1 MATSP
6 AGAASAVRRTSCE
19 VSIIAGLA
27 VSAQR
32 SDSSLD
38 PESSARVSPR
48 KAGLAAANGWDE
60 VEDGDDA
67 LDCKPLTPE
76 EAREWRARYSAPSVW
91 RVVAWQVALTVLA
104 AGVAGVGVWA
114 GMGGTSMVASVA
126 YGGLCVVLPSA
137 AMAWG
142 MTSSALTRWLQRAA
156 PGVARASLAGWLWWE
171 GVKVLLTLAMLWS
184 APRWIPDL
192 SWLGLVAGLV
202 VVLKSYWLAWAVR
215 PTARGRA

>member
-137 AMAWG
+137 AMAW
-142 MTSSALTRWLQRAA
+142 A
-156 PGVARASLAGWLWWE
+156 
-171 GVKVLLTLAMLWS
+171 
-184 APRWIPDL
+184 
-192 SWLGLVAGLV
+192 
-202 VVLKSYWLAWAVR
+202 
-215 PTARGRA
+215 

>member
-1 MATSP
+1 MA
-6 AGAASAVRRTSCE
+6 
-19 VSIIAGLA
+19 
-27 VSAQR
+27 
-32 SDSSLD
+32 
-38 PESSARVSPR
+38 PR

-114 GMGGTSMVASVA
+114 GMGGTSLVASVA

-142 MTSSALTRWLQRAA
+142 MTSSALARWLQRAA
-156 PGVARASLAGWLWWE
+156 PVVARASLAGWLWWE

-202 VVLKSYWLAWAVR
+202 VVLKSYWLAWMVR
-215 PTARGRA
+215 LTARGRA

>member
-1 MATSP
+1 M
-6 AGAASAVRRTSCE
+6 
-19 VSIIAGLA
+19 
-27 VSAQR
+27 
-32 SDSSLD
+32 
-38 PESSARVSPR
+38 
-48 KAGLAAANGWDE
+48 
-60 VEDGDDA
+60 
-67 LDCKPLTPE
+67 TPE

>member
-1 MATSP
+1 MAR
-6 AGAASAVRRTSCE
+6 AVLR
-19 VSIIAGLA
+19 A
-27 VSAQR
+27 V
-32 SDSSLD
+32 
-38 PESSARVSPR
+38 
-48 KAGLAAANGWDE
+48 
-60 VEDGDDA
+60 
-67 LDCKPLTPE
+67 
-76 EAREWRARYSAPSVW
+76 
-91 RVVAWQVALTVLA
+91 
-104 AGVAGVGVWA
+104 GVAGGSVAGRADRVGGGRGWGRRVGA